1 MANKRKR
8 KPRRPATAGPAATPA
23 APRSG
28 RANPERRDRKELVR
42 QAREDSRKRAQ
53 RSARIRR
60 LTTFAVAAAI
70 GVGIVYF
77 VQRAASPRPIP
88 QYAID
93 AAQAAGCSKVQTPAA
108 SAPGGEHLE
117 PGQSY
122 TYAEHPATS
131 GLHDPSPLSIPPRV
145 YPAPVQ
151 ETNAVHNLEHGA
163 VIMYYRQSGDGAL
176 PQAIVDRLTTI
187 ANDGH
192 NAILAPYTQLPEGT
206 ALALTAW
213 NKLQTC
219 PDTVTGPQARD
230 IARGFIEAYL
240 CTSNAPEGNLGE
252 GC

>member
-8 KPRRPATAGPAATPA
+8 KPHRPSTAPAPVAA

-28 RANPERRDRKELVR
+28 GSNSERRDRKELAR
-42 QAREDSRKRAQ
+42 QAREAARKRAE

-77 VQRAASPRPIP
+77 VQRTASPRPVP

-93 AAQAAGCSKVQTPAA
+93 AAQAAGCSAVETPDQGTPDRSHLDPGA
-108 SAPGGEHLE
+108 SHT
-117 PGQSY
+117 Y
-122 TYAEHPATS
+122 TQHPATS
-131 GLHDPSPLSIPPRV
+131 GPHDPSPLSIPPRV
-145 YPAPVQ
+145 YPAPIP
-151 ETNAVHNLEHGA
+151 ETRAVHNLEHGA
-163 VIMYYRQSGDGAL
+163 VIIYYRSSGDGAL
-176 PQAIVDRLTTI
+176 SQAKIDRMTTI
-187 ANDGH
+187 ANDSH
-192 NAILAPYTQLPEGT
+192 NTILAPYDQLPDGT
-206 ALALTAW
+206 ALAFTAW

-219 PDTVTGPQARD
+219 PDSVTGPQARD

-240 CTSNAPEGNLGE
+240 CSNNAPEGGNGE